1 MIMDPGI
8 RCSRESCR
16 SSAVDPTQAKVR
28 LEWGTHHL
36 LPAKSRLKRSFPD
49 MNAGAPTTSLLELSL
64 LHILLVEEG

>member
-1 MIMDPGI
+1 MTMDLGI

-16 SSAVDPTQAKVR
+16 SSAVGPTQAKTG
-28 LEWGTHHL
+28 LEWGTQPL
-36 LPAKSRLKRSFPD
+36 LPAKSRLKRSFPR